1 MGQVSNKAN
10 CELYDKVHAC
20 VCVYCLRENGVIL
33 SKISLMTHAKSPPSV
48 QISWAPN
55 TLHKERPPYS
65 QVTITTLLSGDHL
78 TNLTAPVLFQMSVKK
93 PQKS

>member
-1 MGQVSNKAN
+1 MR
-10 CELYDKVHAC
+10 AC
-20 VCVYCLRENGVIL
+20 VCVCVLSQRKWSFL
-33 SKISLMTHAKSPPSV
+33 SKISLLTHAKSPPSV

-65 QVTITTLLSGDHL
+65 QVTTTTLLSGDHL